1 MRKWVCRSGRR
12 IRGERTRNG
21 TNRRMRKSLLALV
34 TIAETA
40 GCWSTPSPNHV
51 EPQGPNVAPVHHAA
65 IRELDAWTVA
75 RFVRADVVADFSKAT
90 GKTSMFG
97 GALGGLGS
105 GVSQASSWA
114 KKVLGRKDV

>member
-1 MRKWVCRSGRR
+1 MIPAIIVGALTAWYLGLRLGV
-12 IRGERTRNG
+12 IIAVVTAAA
-21 TNRRMRKSLLALV
+21 LLIATVVPGLTLTVYALV
-34 TIAETA
+34 LA
-40 GCWSTPSPNHV
+40 WS
-51 EPQGPNVAPVHHAA
+51 AA
-65 IRELDAWTVA
+65 LYFFGAKI
-75 RFVRADVVADFSKAT
+75 SKAT